1 MTSNCPGT
9 RRVWPFAGRA
19 AELDWIKQRLR
30 GKDGRGVVIAGEP
43 GLGKS
48 RLLAEA
54 VRAITATAA
63 GTVAGAAGVR
73 VMRVTGT
80 EAGAAIP
87 FGAFAHLLPA
97 DPIPREGMATL
108 LRWAAAGLRPG
119 DGGPMR
125 PARGSEPVLVVDD
138 AHLLDHAS
146 AALVHH
152 LALRRAARLVVAV
165 RAGAGAPDAVV
176 ALWKD
181 DLLPRLELAPLPE
194 PAVAAALTAA
204 LDGHVEA
211 LTVRR
216 LHQVTTGNVLWL
228 RELVTAGLA
237 TGALSRA
244 DGVWSWRGEL
254 PVAGRVRELIETA
267 IGDIDDDERE
277 ALEYVAIGE
286 PLDDDVLAGLARPAA
301 IERAI
306 ERLETRRLVTGSRD
320 GARLLLRPAHPLY
333 GEVVRA
339 GCGPLRTRRIKRR
352 LADAIEAAAEGTV
365 RRADAL
371 RVAVWRLDSGGAPD
385 PAVLIEGSR
394 LAWAAYDTALAVRLG
409 RAALAA
415 GGGAEAALALT
426 AALSVAGQEG
436 ELAALLPGLSEQL
449 TADRLRARC
458 AITRAYGRMFAGE
471 DPQPVLAAAAGTI
484 AEPRWRQD
492 VHGMAALLGLY
503 SDGLYSDGLYSDGR
517 FGDGQAAADRIA
529 RVRNLATPEPVT
541 AARLA
546 AAEATA
552 LAHAG
557 RTERCLAVVAAALRE
572 AARWCAEDPTLL
584 PALECARLLAGMFA
598 GDLDGAWAAA
608 ATGERLIGG
617 QSGWDIGFAG
627 LCGHRAQ
634 LSRLYGRIGEALAWS
649 RDGAG
654 RLPAGPA
661 GFAGICLG
669 ELAHAAALT
678 GDAATARRALTAAES
693 RTLPTFRTIDFAVEL
708 ARPWVLAA
716 GGDLT
721 GAVRAAVAVA
731 DLAAGLGLRGH
742 EMFALH
748 DAVRLGA
755 ADLVADRL
763 DRLADSMDGALAPVF
778 ARHAAAYVARD
789 PAELDVVAKQ
799 LEQLGLALHA
809 AEAHAHTADAYRRL
823 GDPRRAQPAATRAW
837 TLARDC
843 RGAPGEKVCTP
854 ALADLAAPGLTAR
867 QREIAHLAASGLTN
881 REIAER
887 LTVSIRTVAN
897 HLCGVYERLGVN
909 DRAGLGALLGTL
921 D

>member
-1 MTSNCPGT
+1 MNSTCLDT
-9 RRVWPFAGRA
+9 RQGWPFAGRA
-19 AELDWIKQRLR
+19 AELDWITRRLR
-30 GKDGRGVVIAGEP
+30 ARDGRGVVVAGAP

-54 VRAITATAA
+54 ARALRETE
-63 GTVAGAAGVR
+63 VR
-73 VMRVTGT
+73 VIRVVGT
-80 EAGAAIP
+80 AAGAAIP

-97 DPIPREGMATL
+97 DAPPPGGSFRRDLARGADTRRKITPGVGGGDSGMDGLTTL
-108 LRWAAAGLRPG
+108 LHWAAAAVRP
-119 DGGPMR
+119 DDDRR
-125 PARGSEPVLVVDD
+125 PLVLVIDD
-138 AHLLDHAS
+138 AHLLDRAS

-152 LALRRAARLVVAV
+152 IALSRRARLIVAV
-165 RAGAGAPDAVV
+165 RTGAPAPDAVV

-181 DLLPRLELAPLPE
+181 ELLPRLELAPLRE
-194 PAVAAALTAA
+194 PAAAAMVAAALG
-204 LDGHVEA
+204 DHVEA

-216 LHQVTTGNVLWL
+216 LYRVTEGNVLWL
-228 RELVTAGLA
+228 RELVAAGRA
-237 TGALSRA
+237 TGALTRI

-254 PVAGRVRELIETA
+254 PVAGRVRELIQNA

-277 ALEYVAIGE
+277 ALEYLAFGE
-286 PLDDDVLAGLARPAA
+286 PLDDAVLAGLARVD
-301 IERAI
+301 AI
-306 ERLETRRLVTGSRD
+306 ERLEARSLVTGTRA
-320 GARLLLRPAHPLY
+320 GTRLSLRLAHPLY
-333 GEVVRA
+333 GEAVRA

-352 LADAIEAAAEGTV
+352 LADAVAAAGRAAGASL
-365 RRADAL
+365 RREDAL
-371 RVAVWRLDSGGAPD
+371 RVAVWRLDSGGLAD
-385 PAVLIEGSR
+385 PAGLIEGCR

-409 RAALAA
+409 RAAVAA

-426 AALSVAGQEG
+426 AALSVGGG
-436 ELAALLPGLSEQL
+436 ERELETLLPRLSEQL
-449 TADRLRARC
+449 TADRLRAKY
-458 AITRAYGRMFAGE
+458 AVTRAYGLMFAGE
-471 DPQPVLAAAAGTI
+471 DPLPALAEAAGTI
-484 AEPRWRQD
+484 NDPAWRQD
-492 VHGMAALLGLY
+492 VLSAAALLGRY
-503 SDGLYSDGLYSDGR
+503 SG
-517 FGDGQAAADRIA
+517 ADRGPVAAQIT
-529 RVRNLATPEPVT
+529 RVRSLGSPAPVT

-557 RTERCLAVVAAALRE
+557 QSERCLAVVDEALRDVR
-572 AARWCAEDPTLL
+572 RWRDEDPALL
-584 PALECARLLAGMFA
+584 PALECARLMARMFA
-598 GDLDGAWAAA
+598 GDLDGAWAVADS
-608 ATGERLIGG
+608 EHLIGDR
-617 QSGWDIGFAG
+617 SGWDTGIAG
-627 LCGHRAQ
+627 LCGYRAE
-634 LSRLYGRIGEALAWS
+634 LSRLRGRVGDALAWS

-678 GDAATARRALTAAES
+678 GDVTTARQALAAAGR
-693 RTLPTFRTIDFAVEL
+693 RTLPSFRTIDFSWEQ

-716 GGDLT
+716 GGDIT
-721 GAVRAAVAVA
+721 GAVRAALAVA
-731 DLAAGLGLRGH
+731 DQAAGLGLHGA

-763 DRLADSMDGALAPVF
+763 DRLADQIDGALAPVL

-789 PAELDVVAKQ
+789 PMVLDVVAKQ
-799 LEQLGLALHA
+799 LEQLGMMLHA

-823 GDPRRAQPAATRAW
+823 GDPRRAQPSVTRAW
-837 TLARDC
+837 ALARDC
-843 RGAPGEKVCTP
+843 QDDSAGEIKVRTP

-909 DRAGLGALLGTL
+909 DRTGLGHLLGTL

>member
-1 MTSNCPGT
+1 MTSSCPGT

-30 GKDGRGVVIAGEP
+30 GRDGRGAVIAGAP

-54 VRAITATAA
+54 VRAEPVRAETA
-63 GTVAGAAGVR
+63 R
-73 VMRVTGT
+73 VLRVTGT

-97 DPIPREGMATL
+97 DPIPRDGRATL
-108 LRWAAAGLRPG
+108 LRWAAEALRPG
-119 DGGPMR
+119 EGR
-125 PARGSEPVLVVDD
+125 PGQGSELVLVVDD

-152 LALRRAARLVVAV
+152 LALRRGARLVVAV
-165 RAGAGAPDAVV
+165 RAGALAPDAVV

-216 LHQVTTGNVLWL
+216 LYCVTRGNVLWL
-228 RELVTAGLA
+228 RELATAGLA
-237 TGALSRA
+237 TGALTRT
-244 DGVWSWRGEL
+244 DGVWSWRGGL

-267 IGDIDDDERE
+267 IGDIDDDERA
-277 ALEYVAIGE
+277 ALEYVAFGE
-286 PLDDDVLAGLARPAA
+286 PLDDGMLAGLAPAPPMEGA
-301 IERAI
+301 MEGAMERAI
-306 ERLETRRLVTGSRD
+306 ERLEARRLVTGTRD
-320 GARLLLRPAHPLY
+320 GTRLLLRPAHPLY

-339 GCGPLRTRRIKRR
+339 GCGPLRTRRIKRH
-352 LADAIEAAAEGTV
+352 LADAIETAAGRGTP
-365 RRADAL
+365 RREDAL
-371 RVAVWRLDSGGAPD
+371 RVAVWRLDSGGPAD

-426 AALSVAGQEG
+426 AALSVGGGEG

-458 AITRAYGRMFAGE
+458 AITRAYGLMFAGG
-471 DPQPVLAAAAGTI
+471 DPGPVLAAAADTI
-484 AEPRWRQD
+484 AEPQWRQD
-492 VHGMAALLGLY
+492 VHSMAVLLDLYSGGLY
-503 SDGLYSDGLYSDGR
+503 RGEISSGEI
-517 FGDGQAAADRIA
+517 FGADRIA
-529 RVRNLATPEPVT
+529 RVRSLASPEPVT

-557 RTERCLAVVAAALRE
+557 RTERCLAVVAAALRD

-584 PALECARLLAGMFA
+584 PALECARLLARIFA

-608 ATGERLIGG
+608 AAGERLIGG
-617 QSGWDIGFAG
+617 QSGWDVGIAG

-634 LSRLYGRIGEALAWS
+634 LSRLHGRVDDALAWS
-649 RDGAG
+649 RAGAG
-654 RLPAGPA
+654 RLPDGPA

-669 ELAHAAALT
+669 ELAHATALT
-678 GDAATARRALTAAES
+678 GDAVTAHRALAAAES
-693 RTLPTFRTIDFAVEL
+693 RTLPTFRTIDFAVEQ

-716 GGDLT
+716 GGDVT
-721 GAVRAAVAVA
+721 GAVRAAVAAA

-755 ADLVADRL
+755 ADLAVDRL
-763 DRLADSMDGALAPVF
+763 DRLADTMDGALAPVF
-778 ARHAAAYVARD
+778 ARHAAASVARD

-799 LEQLGLALHA
+799 LEQFGLVLHA
-809 AEAHAHTADAYRRL
+809 AEAHAHAADAYRRL

-909 DRAGLGALLGTL
+909 DRAGLGALLSTIQ
-921 D
+921 